1 MTIGPRMIL
10 LMAISAVIVSGLLAT
25 LQAATGITPRGAVV
39 VALHP
44 PFPHEAGM
52 AWQADQMRPFDRK
65 ALLPYADDPA
75 LELGR
80 SPVIIYEEGKRLGPA
95 HSNFADIS
103 KLGRGRFTFW
113 TGQGLIFSTSDGSDP
128 NSNGRRYWAVVP

>member
-10 LMAISAVIVSGLLAT
+10 MMAISAVVVSGLLAT
-25 LQAATGITPRGAVV
+25 LKAATGIAPRGAVV
-39 VALHP
+39 VALYP
-44 PFPHEAGM
+44 PFLHEAGM
-52 AWQADQMRPFDRK
+52 AWQAEMRPFDRK

-75 LELGR
+75 LERGR
-80 SPVIIYEEGKRLGPA
+80 SPVIIYEEGKPLGPA
-95 HSNFADIS
+95 HSNFADIGT
-103 KLGRGRFTFW
+103 LGHGRFTYW

>member
-1 MTIGPRMIL
+1 MIIGLRTTL
-10 LMAISAVIVSGLLAT
+10 LMAIAAVVVSGGLAW
-25 LQAATGITPRGAVV
+25 LKAATEITPRGALV

-44 PFPHEAGM
+44 PFPHEDGM

-65 ALLPYADDPA
+65 ALLPYSDDPA
-75 LELGR
+75 AERGR
-80 SPVIIYEEGKRLGPA
+80 SPVIIYEEGKPLGPA